1 MIYGIVRWR
10 LRFLP
15 VLCLSLVFGL
25 IFANTT
31 FGIAKQSTLTL
42 SVSSSSLSVS
52 LVGQPGGNFGKSGT
66 ATISISTDNYSG
78 YYLKIA
84 SSPDTNLT
92 EVGGNHTITS
102 ISSAISEATFSSSS
116 TYNNQWGYVPSQYIT
131 TSGNTE
137 TVISNV
143 TNYNYLPAPSTTG
156 DLLARKTTATAVG
169 TPDTYTMFFGARV
182 DHTLPV
188 GEYQGT
194 YVLTVVANPIVYNV
208 TYDSNARS
216 GEIIS
221 GMPTPN
227 PQTLQ
232 IDGGTPV
239 ADSHAALS
247 SAVPTMSAQTVR
259 TFGGW
264 CTASPTY
271 NSNTGNDEC
280 SGTTYQAGDDYPID
294 QTVDG
299 ANITLYAIWLTD
311 PFPMVWSQ
319 MGKCVFN
326 HGTISG
332 SECQDYVNDDF
343 IDTGIALYSS
353 GNYQKDY
360 EVHFTLDTFNPGG
373 QSESQATI
381 FNDKLSSS
389 VTTSPYGGK
398 SPGIVVR
405 ITSNK
410 TVEIK
415 STYGAPTT
423 NDGTK
428 VITKTPYATAYNGTD
443 VRIFRI
449 DEIIYVSIDNGPLER
464 IHDFTAFNQQFGLTA
479 WFGAYPDNVNCTE
492 NCTAA
497 KRYMTGEMSN
507 MYIKLGDMPA
517 SRLHTITFDAN
528 GGSPATTTYL
538 IVDGDAL
545 SELPTATQ
553 SGWFF
558 DGWWTASSGGQQVS
572 APTVPDSTTTYYAHW
587 YKSVADAQIIN
598 TSVGLAINGTETI
611 SITNASDIEPY
622 TLVSSDSTVATID
635 ASGVITGVANG
646 TATITMTGTKTGDT
660 RTINVTVG
668 SVIAVNFDSDD
679 GLPAT
684 FQENVADGG
693 SFSSLPEPTKSG
705 YTLEGW
711 YTGRDGTG
719 TKLTTSTVFDSNTPT
734 QYYANWTQ
742 TTYVCKA
749 ATTLHTET
757 CSRTTSGCYDAGYR
771 SNGNPIVYGSL
782 IQSGATSMAA
792 GNALTCDINNDHTFD
807 ETNERFYY
815 ITTVGSNA
823 ALLYYKNTSNAENP
837 YDDALALLPDSSTT
851 GWTNPNLVTFGSQL
865 MNGDYN
871 GKNARFMSYEET
883 VATCDNSTT
892 NFGTNGKC
900 LYILEQSNFA
910 HTDIRDGY
918 WIGRDNHSTRVHTST
933 RKITDGSQKNGVRPV
948 IEVPLNLI
956 NLTVSSATYDIT
968 FNPHNE
974 TTSSTET
981 IDAGDDLTDV
991 FPATDPTYT
1000 NHIFQ
1005 GWFTADTGG
1014 TQISS
1019 STVPSGDTEYHAQ
1032 WLGTVALATFDSNS
1046 ISVEEGSTETI
1057 VVTNSSTI
1065 ESYGFAS
1072 LDSSVATVDP
1082 STGVVTGV
1090 ATGTTSIRMT
1100 GARSLTYVDI
1110 PVTVT
1115 APAPGTYTVYFNPH
1129 NNDANISVTVTQG
1142 SAIGSANIPAD
1153 PTPSGVD
1160 EVFMGWFTAASGGT
1174 AVDGTTTPSADGET
1188 YHAQYKK
1195 IVCKLETSSANL
1207 HVHDTNVAYGQIANN
1222 STPQAGD
1229 AYNCDVD
1236 YDDTYSAVN
1245 ERFYYVGQDA
1255 NNNAVLVA
1263 WNSYY
1268 NGAWAAGTSSDSI
1281 FAYTAA
1287 LEQLPSNASGVWD
1300 NPGLIEQETGHAARF
1315 TSRAEVATACNK
1327 TLNQM
1332 GTRDILLD
1340 CDYFMEHSGYDSA
1353 GRSALWL
1360 MKENTTQYR
1369 IHTGSGNRLISTSD
1383 SGTSMVRPTIVVPD
1397 KLIEK
1402 YVAPAVNYSVTFDPQ
1417 NGDPSSTITVTSGN
1431 SIGADMPQDPTYT
1444 NHVFVRW
1451 YDTSNNNTVTSAT
1464 QPSSTMT
1471 VYAEWKLDVTQA
1483 VISNADLTLAAN
1495 DTLTLLV
1502 GNSAQLESYTFS
1514 SADTS
1519 IATVDASTGVI
1530 TGVAAGTV
1538 NIIMTGTQSNL
1549 TKAIEVQVTAAQVIK
1564 RTVTFNAN
1572 GGTTPTPSDTYQIDD
1587 GTAIGAL
1594 PTTSRANYRFFG
1606 WYKDDGTFYNEVYQD
1621 EVINADVIFYARWI
1635 EDTASYP
1642 IEFAEINECQF
1653 NGNAVISG
1661 TYCTQDKTK
1670 KYVDSG
1676 QALFSTANYQKDF
1689 EIGFTITDLTL
1700 PQPVSQGTLV
1710 NSKYENSGMNYPGFV
1725 FRSVSGSGSNFELTA
1740 RFSNGSPTTFTTAG
1754 SGINRVKIVRENQ
1767 VLKYSIND
1775 GALTTWYDV
1784 TNNTHRF
1791 DTNVW
1796 FGASAQSNGTSP
1808 QRYLTGKLTDMY
1820 VKVKPLSAPTEYLI
1834 NFDPGSGNF
1843 TDPTDSSRTVTVN
1856 DPLGTLPVPNPP
1868 TSNHTFV
1875 GWFDESTSPATQV
1888 TDLTVPTSG
1897 KTYVAHYSYQSSN
1910 TPVVF
1915 DVSNNATRGYQNLMD
1930 EWVPSPVSI
1939 TTFHEATPI
1948 NNSTWGDT
1956 SELSEQ
1962 EYWEEIR
1969 DNFIDNGCL
1978 IPSYSDAV
1986 KPLNALP
1993 AWTSGSVDCSKP
2005 DAYDTELG
2013 TALTVR
2019 LNNAQGAVVSYAKA
2033 DNGIIHNMIPGQT
2046 YYWED
2051 QNDSTVYGY
2060 VTATSKNGTRW
2071 VDTGT
2076 IRNVRDLGG
2085 LPVTYTDGNN
2095 QTVTGTVAYGRLF
2108 RGEKLEKAPATELT
2122 NLGITTEYNVGD
2134 EYSSDTHLTD
2144 YHLNQV
2150 VHYNFDYNSGDENNS
2165 SSNYMKAWTAVTN
2178 IMTDIVNTNTTKNIY
2193 FHCRV
2198 GADRTG
2204 TVAYLLEGL
2213 LGVPDEMRYEEYAL
2227 TNLSGLYDRTRYY
2240 KLKASNNA
2248 NKFVYMMG
2256 YVQTTQDIYDW
2267 YMHNPNAST
2276 SLIQS
2281 FRTAMTVPANQQ
2293 QQNSPQNSPQNA
2305 PAALN
2310 NSLNTMNSAPSE
2322 DDQTEGDVQAG
2333 YTVPL
2338 GASEKIEGSDSVNT
2352 ESSSAGLIAAAA
2364 TATAASGAAFYYALG
2379 RSGKNEEA

>member
-1 MIYGIVRWR
+1 MKLQRYRRMIYGIVRWK

-66 ATISISTDNYSG
+66 ATISVSTDNYSG

-131 TSGNTE
+131 TSGNVE
-137 TVISNV
+137 TVVPNV
-143 TNYNYLPAPSTTG
+143 INYNYLPAPSTTG

-232 IDGGTPV
+232 VDGGTPV

-264 CTASPTY
+264 CTVSPTY

-326 HGTISG
+326 DGTISG

-389 VTTSPYGGK
+389 VTASPYGGK

-405 ITSNK
+405 ITTNK

-428 VITKTPYATAYNGTD
+428 IITKTPYATAYNGTD

-449 DEIIYVSIDNGPLER
+449 DGIVYVSIDNGPLEQ
-464 IHDFTAFNQQFGLTA
+464 IHNFTAFNQQFGLTA

-545 SELPTATQ
+545 SELPTVTQ

-572 APTVPDSTTTYYAHW
+572 ASTVPDSTTTYYAHW

-622 TLVSSDSTVATID
+622 TLVSSDSTVATVD

-668 SVIAVNFDSDD
+668 SVIAVNFDSDG

-693 SFSSLPEPTKSG
+693 SFNSLPEPTKSG

-757 CSRTTSGCYDAGYR
+757 CSRTSGGCYAAGYR
-771 SNGNPIVYGSL
+771 SNGDPIVYGSL
-782 IQSGATSMAA
+782 IQSGATSMTA

-883 VATCDNSTT
+883 VATCDNSTA

-910 HTDIRDGY
+910 YTNIRDGY
-918 WIGRDNHSTRVHTST
+918 WIGRSNHSTRVHTSS
-933 RKITDGSQKNGVRPV
+933 RNISDNSQKNGVRPV

-956 NLTVSSATYDIT
+956 DLTVQGPTYDIT

-974 TTSSTET
+974 TTSWTET
-981 IDAGDDLTDV
+981 IDQGDDLSDV
-991 FPATDPTYT
+991 YPASDPTYT
-1000 NHIFQ
+1000 NHLFQ

-1032 WLGTVALATFDSNS
+1032 WLKTVALATLSSNS
-1046 ISVEEGSTETI
+1046 IMFKAGDTETI
-1057 VVTNSSTI
+1057 SVTNSAELEPYSF
-1065 ESYGFAS
+1065 SS
-1072 LDSSVATVDP
+1072 LDTSVATVDS

-1090 ATGTTSIRMT
+1090 AEGTTTIRITGTTS
-1100 GARSLTYVDI
+1100 GAYLDVSVAV
-1110 PVTVT
+1110 VTT
-1115 APAPGTYTVYFNPH
+1115 
-1129 NNDANISVTVTQG
+1129 
-1142 SAIGSANIPAD
+1142 
-1153 PTPSGVD
+1153 
-1160 EVFMGWFTAASGGT
+1160 
-1174 AVDGTTTPSADGET
+1174 
-1188 YHAQYKK
+1188 
-1195 IVCKLETSSANL
+1195 VCKLALTNTL
-1207 HVHDTNVAYGQIANN
+1207 HAAPSGYYGQIAANA
-1222 STPQAGD
+1222 TPRSGD
-1229 AYNCDVD
+1229 AYDCDVD
-1236 YDDTYSAVN
+1236 NDGTYSAVN
-1245 ERFYYVGQDA
+1245 ERFYYLGQDG

-1268 NGAWAAGTSSDSI
+1268 NGVWAPGTSSDNI
-1281 FAYTAA
+1281 YTYENA
-1287 LEQLPSNASGVWD
+1287 LAQLPSNVAGAWD
-1300 NPGLIEQETGHAARF
+1300 HPGLVEQDTGKAARF
-1315 TSRAEVATACNK
+1315 TNYTEVISACGNINVTVAGALDACNY
-1327 TLNQM
+1327 L
-1332 GTRDILLD
+1332 
-1340 CDYFMEHSGYDSA
+1340 MEHSAYDGG

-1360 MKENTTQYR
+1360 NYDGSTYRR
-1369 IHTGSGNRLISTSD
+1369 IHAGSGNHLV
-1383 SGTSMVRPTIVVPD
+1383 GTVANPNNSNNMVRPAIVVPD
-1397 KLIEK
+1397 NLIEK
-1402 YVAPAVNYSVTFDPQ
+1402 NLVDYSVTFDPQ
-1417 NGDPSSTITVTSGN
+1417 NGDSSSTITVTSGN
-1431 SIGADMPQDPTYT
+1431 SIGANMPQDPTYT
-1444 NHVFVRW
+1444 NHVFIRW

-1464 QPSSTMT
+1464 VPSGAMT

-1483 VISNADLTLAAN
+1483 VISNADLTLMAG
-1495 DTLTLLV
+1495 DQLTLLV
-1502 GNSAQLESYTFS
+1502 DNSAQLEPYTFS
-1514 SADTS
+1514 SANTS

-1549 TKAIEVQVTAAQVIK
+1549 TKTIEVQVTAAPVIK

-1587 GTAIGAL
+1587 GTAVGAL
-1594 PTTSRANYRFFG
+1594 PTTSRTNYRFFG

-1621 EVINADVIFYARWI
+1621 EVINADVTFYARWI

-1710 NSKYENSGMNYPGFV
+1710 NSKYENGGMNYPGFV
-1725 FRSVSGSGSNFELTA
+1725 FRSVSGNGSNFELTA
-1740 RFSNGSPTTFTTAG
+1740 RFSNGNPTTVTTAG
-1754 SGINRVKIVRENQ
+1754 SSLHRVRIVRESG

-1775 GALTTWYDV
+1775 GALTTWFDASG
-1784 TNNTHRF
+1784 NTHRF

-1796 FGASAQSNGTSP
+1796 FGAAVTSNNTGN
-1808 QRYLTGKLTDMY
+1808 QRQLTGKLTDMY
-1820 VKVKPLSAPTEYLI
+1820 VKLKPLSAPTEYLI
-1834 NFDPGSGNF
+1834 NFNPGSGSF

-1856 DPLGTLPVPNPP
+1856 DPLGSLPVPNPP
-1868 TSNHTFV
+1868 SNNHTFV

-1888 TDLTVPTSG
+1888 TASTVPTSS
-1897 KTYVAHYSYQSSN
+1897 KTYVAHYSYQSSD

-1915 DVSNNATRGYQNLMD
+1915 DVSNNATRGYQELMD
-1930 EWVPSPVSI
+1930 DWVPSPVGI
-1939 TTFHEATPI
+1939 TTFNKATPI

-1986 KPLNALP
+1986 KPLDVLP

-2085 LPVTYTDGNN
+2085 LPVNYTDGNN

-2178 IMTDIVNTNTTKNIY
+2178 IMTDIVNTNTTKNVY

-2281 FRTAMTVPANQQ
+2281 FRTAMTIPANQQ

-2310 NSLNTMNSAPSE
+2310 DSLNTMNSAPSE
-2322 DDQTEGDVQAG
+2322 DNQAEGDVQAG

-2364 TATAASGAAFYYALG
+2364 AATAASGAAFYYALG